1 MKAQQFSYRI
11 YPFVAVILLL
21 SVNAFFV
28 ADSADAQTQSLVA
41 DTSLSECHNLIVYA
55 DSIHSLPYHEQEAYD
70 GYRAYM
76 ESCAYLSNSWTTFS
90 DIGATNSDRNN
101 DPYRNSEYREWLKKV
116 LYYNLDTNYYCSD
129 VSELL
134 STFSWFNDSRGRD
147 IRGALSVLYFLV
159 ESNKCRK
166 ATAYYDTVS
175 IPATWRALHNIW
187 QDTVRDPPAAPFD
200 STLPTL
206 EDLDLGILRG
216 PNSGI
221 VAFNNAVIGPVI
233 SNLRALENP
242 FTSET
247 TIAFDCREA
256 VALKFEVYDILG
268 KKVYD
273 GGSHIYDR
281 GANKLVLSGEIL
293 ASGILYARFS
303 NPNGFVSTL
312 KLRHR

>member
-11 YPFVAVILLL
+11 YPFVAVVLLL

-28 ADSADAQTQSLVA
+28 ADNAVAQTKPLII
-41 DTSLSECHNLIVYA
+41 DTPHCIALGNKYETLGDYQKKYDTARKYIEDCAELSYSYHTF
-55 DSIHSLPYHEQEAYD
+55 LPLGSANEK
-70 GYRAYM
+70 R
-76 ESCAYLSNSWTTFS
+76 TS
-90 DIGATNSDRNN
+90 DYGK
-101 DPYRNSEYREWLKKV
+101 YYELREWLKKV
-116 LYYNLDTNYYCSD
+116 LYYNLDTNFYCSD
-129 VSELL
+129 VSEMLA
-134 STFSWFNDSRGRD
+134 TFTWFDNKRGRD
-147 IRGALSVLYFLV
+147 YRGILAVQRYIKNSG
-159 ESNKCRK
+159 KCPLPFGNDSIDMWTGCHK
-166 ATAYYDTVS
+166 VWNDTVNDR
-175 IPATWRALHNIW
+175 IAT
-187 QDTVRDPPAAPFD
+187 PFD

-216 PNSGI
+216 PISGV
-221 VAFNNAVIGPVI
+221 VAFNNAIIGPVI

-273 GGSHIYDR
+273 GGSHRYDR
-281 GANKLVLSGEIL
+281 GSNKVVLSGDGL

-303 NPNGFVSTL
+303 NPNGFVSTV